1 MDPDPYSE
9 YGSRKLLDTDPIR
22 IRIHN
27 PEFATYLYTR
37 YRYLFEIKC
46 HRLLAQLTRLLFEC
60 FLICF
65 KLTSQVVSGVRRQF
79 PGGEKL
85 TQVDPRHPLR
95 TPLQVWSI
103 SAPDKSYFMYRI
115 WPHLAGRL
123 NSNQLGMLLF
133 VTPSVVNPD
142 PVGLVIFSWIRNYLF
157 RIRMTESKQKNL
169 DKLIKGIF
177 LQFSGMFKI
186 IGVRSWT
193 PKKSLLDP
201 DSK

>member
-1 MDPDPYSE
+1 MSPTSP
-9 YGSRKLLDTDPIR
+9 
-22 IRIHN
+22 
-27 PEFATYLYTR
+27 
-37 YRYLFEIKC
+37 
-46 HRLLAQLTRLLFEC
+46 AQLTRLLSEC

-65 KLTSQVVSGVRRQF
+65 KLISQEVSGVRRQF

-177 LQFSGMFKI
+177 LQFSGMLKI
-186 IGVRSWT
+186 IGVRSGT